1 MPTFRLSILGQE
13 VSFKA
18 NVDETRVQE
27 AKKVVLDR
35 FSKLNTYGSRLS
47 NEKLLILVALG
58 LADDYLQ
65 TTQKLREAED
75 KLKQLLEKIDNKTE
89 S

>member
-1 MPTFRLSILGQE
+1 MPIYRLSILGQE
-13 VSFKA
+13 VSFRA
-18 NVDETRVQE
+18 NVDETRIEE

-35 FSKLNTYGSRLS
+35 FDKLNIYGSRLS

-65 TTQKLREAED
+65 TRQKLQETEQ
-75 KLKQLLEKIDNKTE
+75 KLTQLLEKIDNK
-89 S
+89 

>member
-1 MPTFRLSILGQE
+1 MPIYRLSILGQE
-13 VSFKA
+13 VSFKT
-18 NVDETRVQE
+18 NVDEARILE

-35 FSKLNTYGSRLS
+35 FNKINTYGSRLS

-65 TTQKLREAED
+65 TIQKLLETEE
-75 KLKQLLEKIDNKTE
+75 KLKHLLEKIDKENG

>member
-1 MPTFRLSILGQE
+1 LGQE